1 MENSNL
7 YTAEELQKCPY
18 HSPKQAAASNNDND
32 PREKPNTGD
41 WGDIDDDDEA
51 EQIPTVTRMKET
63 TTQAEQEVAEAQLQ
77 TARILYRSAAELK
90 ISSFFNILIDK
101 TRSKKQ

>member
-41 WGDIDDDDEA
+41 WGDIDDDEAGTDPDRHEDEGNNNSGGA
-51 EQIPTVTRMKET
+51 GSSG
-63 TTQAEQEVAEAQLQ
+63 
-77 TARILYRSAAELK
+77 SAATN
-90 ISSFFNILIDK
+90 S
-101 TRSKKQ
+101 

>member
-1 MENSNL
+1 
-7 YTAEELQKCPY
+7 
-18 HSPKQAAASNNDND
+18 
-32 PREKPNTGD
+32 
-41 WGDIDDDDEA
+41 
-51 EQIPTVTRMKET
+51 MKET

-77 TARILYRSAAELK
+77 TARIFYRPAAAELK

>member
-51 EQIPTVTRMKET
+51 GTDPNRHEDEGNNNSGG
-63 TTQAEQEVAEAQLQ
+63 AGSSG
-77 TARILYRSAAELK
+77 SAATN
-90 ISSFFNILIDK
+90 S
-101 TRSKKQ
+101 